1 MQNQYKR
8 QFREPSEATKMKMSQ
23 AQKGRPKSE
32 IHKQRISQGMI
43 DYWSNVENRPTN
55 GV

>member
-1 MQNQYKR
+1 MNNQYKR
-8 QFREPSEATKMKMSQ
+8 QFRQASLQTRAKMSQ

-43 DYWSNVENRPTN
+43 DYWSNVQNRPTS